1 MKSKG
6 GEAHGINVYWYPK
19 CGTCQKAKKWLDNH
33 DIAYTDVHI
42 VDAPPTKN
50 SCLISLLK
58 VVCRQRNFFNTS
70 GKKYREQNIKDK
82 IKDAS
87 TEEMAELLA
96 SDGMLIKRPIITDGE
111 KVTVGFKE
119 ETFNEYWL
127 EK

>member
-1 MKSKG
+1 M
-6 GEAHGINVYWYPK
+6 ALTFYWYPK

-42 VDAPPTKN
+42 VDAPPTKEQ
-50 SCLISLLK
+50 LLDFIAK
-58 VVCRQRNFFNTS
+58 SGLPAKKFFNTS